1 MKYGLPYKGSKNK
14 LAKRILALMP
24 RAEHFIDLFC
34 GGCAVSHCALTMGKY
49 PHVHVNDADWR
60 PVTLFMDVLQGRY
73 ADEDRWISREDFAR
87 LKDKDPYVAVVW
99 SFGNNM
105 RDYLYSRDIEPLK
118 RAIHYAIFYGDY
130 APGKELGHDLS
141 FIDGI
146 PSLDRRYI
154 AVKRYFSQFGHFQQ
168 QSFEGGGTKQ
178 CGWNTSSERTLRLA
192 YAKPGIGGGYSS
204 NSEQPAYSVKR
215 PSELQHLEC
224 RNRVDACIK
233 KKKRIGEIRSFER
246 RQSVSRW
253 AHGRM
258 GVSAPI
264 QGATRLS
271 ASVWGGETFPSP
283 RRLATMP
290 TWRYPVGA
298 WCIATFPTSEPVI
311 TTGMSISTIS
321 GFMNGAPARR
331 NPSSSAVTTCRQ
343 KVSAAS
349 PSLSIGASFRKRE
362 TMPSRKGY
370 SCRYTRSRRKGRC
383 NWSCFSTASNK

>member
-118 RAIHYAIFYGDY
+118 RAIHYAIFYSDY

-141 FIDGI
+141 FIDCI

-154 AVKRYFSQFGHFQQ
+154 AVKRYFSQFGHFRQ
-168 QSFEGGGTKQ
+168 QSFEGGGRTKQ
-178 CGWNTSSERTLRLA
+178 CSWSITA
-192 YAKPGIGGGYSS
+192 
-204 NSEQPAYSVKR
+204 
-215 PSELQHLEC
+215 EL
-224 RNRVDACIK
+224 
-233 KKKRIGEIRSFER
+233 
-246 RQSVSRW
+246 
-253 AHGRM
+253 
-258 GVSAPI
+258 
-264 QGATRLS
+264 
-271 ASVWGGETFPSP
+271 
-283 RRLATMP
+283 
-290 TWRYPVGA
+290 
-298 WCIATFPTSEPVI
+298 
-311 TTGMSISTIS
+311 
-321 GFMNGAPARR
+321 
-331 NPSSSAVTTCRQ
+331 
-343 KVSAAS
+343 
-349 PSLSIGASFRKRE
+349 
-362 TMPSRKGY
+362 
-370 SCRYTRSRRKGRC
+370 
-383 NWSCFSTASNK
+383 

>member
-118 RAIHYAIFYGDY
+118 RAIHYAIFYSDY

-141 FIDGI
+141 FIDCI

-168 QSFEGGGTKQ
+168 QSFEGGGIKQ
-178 CGWNTSSERTLRLA
+178 CGCSTSNVGTGWMLASKKKESAKSCNFSPGSTSTICHTDGWVYRLQYRERHASLPLYGGGRSVSLTSSVGDYADVEIPRGSVVYCDIPYRETNVYDKENDFNYQRFYEWCARQTEPVFISSYDMPAEGFRCIAEFEHRSILCATRNNAVTERIFM
-192 YAKPGIGGGYSS
+192 PIHQ
-204 NSEQPAYSVKR
+204 EPPKR
-215 PSELQHLEC
+215 PVQLEL
-224 RNRVDACIK
+224 
-233 KKKRIGEIRSFER
+233 F
-246 RQSVSRW
+246 
-253 AHGRM
+253 
-258 GVSAPI
+258 
-264 QGATRLS
+264 
-271 ASVWGGETFPSP
+271 
-283 RRLATMP
+283 
-290 TWRYPVGA
+290 
-298 WCIATFPTSEPVI
+298 
-311 TTGMSISTIS
+311 
-321 GFMNGAPARR
+321 
-331 NPSSSAVTTCRQ
+331 
-343 KVSAAS
+343 
-349 PSLSIGASFRKRE
+349 
-362 TMPSRKGY
+362 
-370 SCRYTRSRRKGRC
+370 
-383 NWSCFSTASNK
+383 

>member
-118 RAIHYAIFYGDY
+118 RAIHYAIFYSDY

-141 FIDGI
+141 FIDCI

-168 QSFEGGGTKQ
+168 QSFEGGGIKQ
-178 CGWNTSSERTLRLA
+178 CGCSTSNVGTGWMLA
-192 YAKPGIGGGYSS
+192 S
-204 NSEQPAYSVKR
+204 
-215 PSELQHLEC
+215 
-224 RNRVDACIK
+224 
-233 KKKRIGEIRSFER
+233 KKKRIGEVLQL
-246 RQSVSRW
+246 QSW
-253 AHGRM
+253 INQHYLPHGRM

-271 ASVWGGETFPSP
+271 ASVWGGGETFPSP
-283 RRLATMP
+283 RRWATMP
-290 TWRYPVGA
+290 MWRYPVEA
-298 WCIATFPTSEPVI
+298 WCIATFPTAKPTF
-311 TTGMSISTIS
+311 TTRKTISTIS

-331 NPSSSAVTTCRQ
+331 NPSSSVVTTCRQ
-343 KVSAAS
+343 KASAAS
-349 PSLSIGASFRKRE
+349 PSLSIGASCALRE

-370 SCRYTRSRRKGRC
+370 SCRYTRNRRKGRC
-383 NWSCFSTASNK
+383 NWSCFSTESNK

>member
-118 RAIHYAIFYGDY
+118 RAIHYAIFYSDY

-141 FIDGI
+141 FIDCI

-168 QSFEGGGTKQ
+168 QSFFLGGGENQ
-178 CGWNTSSERTLRLA
+178 AMQLEYYSRTMRLA
-192 YAKPGIGGGYSS
+192 YAKPGIGGVLRQLQTTG
-204 NSEQPAYSVKR
+204 YSVKR

-233 KKKRIGEIRSFER
+233 KKNWRSPLLRASAVSQPMGTRTDGCIGSNTGSDTPLCLCMGGGEKRFPHLVGGRLCRCGDTPWKRGVLRHSLPR
-246 RQSVSRW
+246 NQRLRQGKRF
-253 AHGRM
+253 
-258 GVSAPI
+258 
-264 QGATRLS
+264 QLS
-271 ASVWGGETFPSP
+271 AV
-283 RRLATMP
+283 L
-290 TWRYPVGA
+290 
-298 WCIATFPTSEPVI
+298 
-311 TTGMSISTIS
+311 
-321 GFMNGAPARR
+321 
-331 NPSSSAVTTCRQ
+331 
-343 KVSAAS
+343 
-349 PSLSIGASFRKRE
+349 
-362 TMPSRKGY
+362 
-370 SCRYTRSRRKGRC
+370 
-383 NWSCFSTASNK
+383 